1 MKKSKKKTIAFLLA
15 AVCFANLSPVVYAEN
30 NEPVKLEADTD
41 DVVVSSYILGYET
54 PEEYLEKVNAGYL
67 SEERHP
73 TTRPTEEN
81 PAADDTT
88 LLVVI
93 KHEYSNPYYH
103 MTPEHFPGIK
113 LISIKEYMKAD
124 DDGDLGLINPEGYRS
139 ILRLEFANN
148 EDLENAISLLEKRND
163 ICSLSYNLYVNPV
176 PETPSTETGT
186 LYGDADGNG
195 ILSANDAAVI
205 LNAVIMGAEASEEDI
220 INNYDVDFSGILT
233 ANDASTLLY
242 KVLNNGYTM
251 PVEVEMNR
259 EIEPD
264 SCVISL
270 WEDSHI
276 LEGHFGYGSDA
287 RIFEIGSKSDLNAFA
302 AENPQVNKD
311 ALLERIYS
319 EFGRNAL
326 ANQNIIVACTISP
339 DPYSIYD
346 VKDISVSD
354 GALCITMDDIFPGL
368 QQPVEDSRMIVV
380 SVGKNTEYDS
390 VKFIVNNYHG
400 IADTEEVVFDNTEIW
415 ELKENDSELSK
426 LKLTETGWAY
436 PNVAY
441 RSLADYPEYG
451 SIPLT
456 MTISG

>member
-163 ICSLSYNLYVNPV
+163 ICSLSYNLYVNLV

-270 WEDSHI
+270 WEDRSI
-276 LEGHFGYGSDA
+276 INNHFSMNEDSS
-287 RIFEIGSKSDLNAFA
+287 IFEINSKADLDTFIDKL
-302 AENPQVNKD
+302 PQVNRE
-311 ALLERIYS
+311 AFLERIYS
-319 EFGRNAL
+319 EFGVNAL

-339 DPYSIYD
+339 DPYSTYD

-400 IADTEEVVFDNTEIW
+400 ISDTEEVVFDNTEVW
-415 ELKENDSELSK
+415 ELK
-426 LKLTETGWAY
+426 
-436 PNVAY
+436 
-441 RSLADYPEYG
+441 
-451 SIPLT
+451 
-456 MTISG
+456 